1 VKDLLQKIISN
12 PTATKPADA
21 LEINNYYEDTVNI
34 EDNKSNNSSLNMR
47 ETTLSVSLLSI
58 LDQRSEESKGSEGI

>member
-1 VKDLLQKIISN
+1 VKDLLQKIISSS
-12 PTATKPADA
+12 TATKPGDA
-21 LEINNYYEDTVNI
+21 LETNNYYEDTVNI

-58 LDQRSEESKGSEGI
+58 LDQRSEESKGSDGI

>member
-1 VKDLLQKIISN
+1 MKDLLQKIIRSS
-12 PTATKPADA
+12 TATKPADA
-21 LEINNYYEDTVNI
+21 LETNNYYEDTVNI

-58 LDQRSEESKGSEGI
+58 LDQRSEESKGSDGI

>member
-1 VKDLLQKIISN
+1 MKDLLQKIIRSSN
-12 PTATKPADA
+12 ATKPADA
-21 LEINNYYEDTVNI
+21 LETNNYYEDTVNI